1 MLSLA
6 LFHLQTNPLTLFYK
20 KYKNDLAIKI
30 AILTD
35 FDFGWT
41 KA

>member
-20 KYKNDLAIKI
+20 NYKKDLAIKI
-30 AILTD
+30 VILTD
-35 FDFGWT
+35 FDSGWT
-41 KA
+41 NA